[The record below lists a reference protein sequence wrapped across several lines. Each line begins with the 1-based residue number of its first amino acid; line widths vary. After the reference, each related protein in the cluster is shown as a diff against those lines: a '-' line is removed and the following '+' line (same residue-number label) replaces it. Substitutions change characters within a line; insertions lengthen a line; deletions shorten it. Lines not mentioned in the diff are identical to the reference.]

1 MPRPSEAELDR
12 IRVEIDEHQRDLLI
26 LERGMTRSH
35 RHVENLK
42 SALAEAEEHDHL
54 LFARWQMKVKRVNKL
69 LDEMEVNHDSQS
81 AK

>member
-1 MPRPSEAELDR
+1 MPRPREVELDR
-12 IRVEIDEHQRDLLI
+12 IRVEIDAHQRDLLI
-26 LERGMTRSH
+26 LERGMTRTH

-69 LDEMEVNHDSQS
+69 LDDMEASHES
-81 AK
+81 